1 MVTGWQK
8 VADKWYFF
16 NPISNGTKGKML
28 TGWQWIDGYCY
39 YFTEMKDAS
48 HVEGEMWSGEVTPD
62 GYIVDGSG
70 RWTDA
75 QGIVQ
80 FLEGKGILTFK
91 QSHAQS
97 RFSSGGS
104 VSYTHLG
111 SACGWPAIHRASA

>member
-1 MVTGWQK
+1 
-8 VADKWYFF
+8 
-16 NPISNGTKGKML
+16 
-28 TGWQWIDGYCY
+28 
-39 YFTEMKDAS
+39 MKDAS

-104 VSYTHLG
+104 GEGAVRIVIRIIQNQSQNQDR
-111 SACGWPAIHRASA
+111 I

>member
-1 MVTGWQK
+1 ML
-8 VADKWYFF
+8 
-16 NPISNGTKGKML
+16 KGKC
-28 TGWQWIDGYCY
+28 G
-39 YFTEMKDAS
+39 
-48 HVEGEMWSGEVTPD
+48 SGEVTPD

-97 RFSSGGS
+97 PF
-104 VSYTHLG
+104 
-111 SACGWPAIHRASA
+111 